1 MTLKELALHLNL
13 SPTTVSRALNG
24 YPEVNAETRRR
35 VMDAAKAMNYAPN
48 LVAQRLATGR
58 ARAVG
63 HVLPL
68 ADHQMINPI
77 FAEFITGASDIYS
90 AAGYDMLLRTVPQ
103 ADELDTYRTMA
114 ERRAV
119 DGFILHGPLVNDSR
133 MPVLR
138 KLGLPVVIHGRTDT
152 MEADQIY
159 LDVDN
164 REAFGQATRH
174 LIGLGHTRIA
184 LLNGLET
191 MTYARMRRD
200 GFEAAMAEAGL
211 PLDPA
216 LMASRE
222 LTETHGYQVVQ
233 RWLDLPDPPTAL
245 MASSIL
251 TAMGMLRAVQDRGL
265 TLGRDVSII
274 THDDDMSFLRN
285 EGEVPLFTCTHSSI
299 RAAGRRCAEMIL
311 HLITHGTDRITSELW
326 TCDLVEGRSTGP
338 APHRTT

>member
-1 MTLKELALHLNL
+1 MTLKELALHLKL

-35 VMDAAKAMNYAPN
+35 VMDAAKALNYAPN
-48 LVAQRLATGR
+48 LMAQKLATGR

-77 FAEFITGASDIYS
+77 FAEFVTGASDVYS
-90 AAGYDMLLRTVPQ
+90 AAGYDMVLRAVPREQ
-103 ADELDTYRTMA
+103 EMDTYRAMA

-119 DGFILHGPLVNDSR
+119 DGFIVHGPLVDDQR

-138 KLGLPVVIHGRTDT
+138 KLGLPTIIHGRTNS
-152 MEADQIY
+152 MEADQLY

-164 REAFGQATRH
+164 REAFERATQL
-174 LIGLGHTRIA
+174 LIGLGHRRIA

-191 MTYARMRRD
+191 MAFARMRRE
-200 GFEAAMAEAGL
+200 GFEAAMTGAGL
-211 PLDPA
+211 PIDEDLMSSA
-216 LMASRE
+216 EMTETYGYTMAS
-222 LTETHGYQVVQ
+222 H
-233 RWLDLPDPPTAL
+233 WLDRPNRPTAL
-245 MASSIL
+245 IASSIL

-265 TLGRDVSII
+265 VLGQDVSIV

-299 RAAGRRCAEMIL
+299 RAAGRRCAEMML
-311 HLITHGTDRITSELW
+311 HLVTKGPERVTSELW
-326 TCDLVEGRSTGP
+326 TCDLVQGRSTGP
-338 APHRTT
+338 AP